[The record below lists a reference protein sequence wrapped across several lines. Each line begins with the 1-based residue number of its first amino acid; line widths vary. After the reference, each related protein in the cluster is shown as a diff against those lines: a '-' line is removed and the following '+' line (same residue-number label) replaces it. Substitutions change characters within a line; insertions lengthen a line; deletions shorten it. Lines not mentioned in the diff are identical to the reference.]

1 MIAVARDPAPSSQDD
16 ANPEKTRCIPPAMYL
31 LDEYLAP
38 QPVPKMNNA
47 NFYCPSASHD
57 PVRLFGRNPTPRMT
71 GGFSLVE
78 VTLAIGIVA
87 FAFVALF
94 ALLPVGMNTFK
105 QAMDTSVT
113 AQIAQR
119 IAGELQESDYN
130 AVLSDCKPTIIK
142 LEADP
147 DKQHGVL
154 PRRFFDDQGNE
165 IQFGAGVSP
174 TSSQRAQRNV
184 IYEAH
189 IRISRARQLPSSDG
203 SGKQARLEST
213 NIITATIQVANNP
226 SGAELAENS
235 DLLFERPLTK
245 AAFHTFP
252 TVLARNNSLPQ

>member
-1 MIAVARDPAPSSQDD
+1 
-16 ANPEKTRCIPPAMYL
+16 
-31 LDEYLAP
+31 
-38 QPVPKMNNA
+38 MNNA
-47 NFYCPSASHD
+47 KPSRLRACQHQ
-57 PVRLFGRNPTPRMT
+57 VRLLSKNPASGRP

-94 ALLPVGMNTFK
+94 ALLPVGMTTFK

-119 IAGELQESDYN
+119 IAGELQVADYN
-130 AVLSDCKPTIIK
+130 AVLTDCKPQILNLK
-142 LEADP
+142 ANP
-147 DKQHGVL
+147 DDQHGVL

-165 IQFGAGVSP
+165 IQYGAGVSP
-174 TSSQRAQRNV
+174 TNSQRALRNV

-189 IRISRARQLPSSDG
+189 IRISRGRQLPSSDG
-203 SGKQARLEST
+203 GAKLDRLESF

-226 SGAELAENS
+226 AGIELAENK
-235 DLLFERPLTK
+235 DQLFENPLTK

-252 TVLARNNSLPQ
+252 TVLARNNSLPQNP